1 MKTGTFI
8 AVSDG
13 EGRVTIPNE
22 VRERLNLTEG
32 DKLEVL
38 IKKIRSR
45 RTELKIGRNPLTKLI
60 DIAEPRSS

>member
-22 VRERLNLTEG
+22 VRERLSLTEG

-60 DIAEPRSS
+60 DIPETRSR